1 MDILIQSVIHNAKQ
15 SGPSIHIRYATKK
28 ELAVGVSGNGQHC
41 EGNELS
47 AQSPETRMISYVII
61 HRDHIYLEPIVRSM
75 FEGAEDVKIILDR
88 RLSERR
94 QESVPFEVTNRRT
107 QHERRQTMPMLD
119 ILITADP

>member
-1 MDILIQSVIHNAKQ
+1 
-15 SGPSIHIRYATKK
+15 
-28 ELAVGVSGNGQHC
+28 
-41 EGNELS
+41 
-47 AQSPETRMISYVII
+47 
-61 HRDHIYLEPIVRSM
+61 M